1 MQLLTGRLFFV
12 LSQEK
17 NIQFV
22 PFKSLINAI
31 QNMIFYINDAKLSN
45 ENNKQ
50 ILFRFTKIY
59 KKASPEKLSSTNPLR

>member
-31 QNMIFYINDAKLSN
+31 QIMIFYINDAKLTN

-59 KKASPEKLSSTNPLR
+59 KKSIT